1 MMSLHIVISTLST
14 VCIKKGPES
23 ERCQCAGLWEFPGVT
38 VSAEASE
45 TDRRKE
51 MDDLLQQLL
60 GTELSTGEVL
70 QRQSL
75 GSIVH
80 IFSHIRMTLHVEK
93 MAIKV
98 QSSQSVSM
106 SLQAGFSSTLAAQDG
121 SLLSV
126 NQAVRQSVRNTSA
139 PGPCNCGQSPGM
151 CAV

>member
-1 MMSLHIVISTLST
+1 MSLHIVISTLNT
-14 VCIKKGPES
+14 VCTKKGPES
-23 ERCQCAGLWEFPGVT
+23 ERYQCAGLWEFPGVT

-60 GTELSTGEVL
+60 GSELSTGEVL

-93 MAIKV
+93 LAVKV
-98 QSSQSVSM
+98 QTIHSISI
-106 SLQAGFSSTLAAQDG
+106 LCKRLFHCTG
-121 SLLSV
+121 SPKM
-126 NQAVRQSVRNTSA
+126 AVCCL
-139 PGPCNCGQSPGM
+139 GI
-151 CAV
+151 